1 MRGPRGWLALSLCA
15 VYGHAIKRFLIISI
29 FVLLIS
35 GSNAHA
41 SVTSRL
47 AGLESPTASPYDFD
61 QVSTNCSGSTAAR
74 DTSKAYAG
82 AASLKIHIEAT
93 ECSPYARGIFNSNSP
108 NHIVE
113 GNDLWFGAAI
123 FLPSGFFTA
132 HTKYTDLIRADSYVT
147 DGGELNEVAKQQ
159 SINFASFSNDDIYVQ
174 AESSEGAT
182 TLVGP
187 LSPSVL
193 SENAWH
199 WVEIHAVLDKDNGEA
214 FTQLKIDGVSQGSS
228 TSANIFGGRA
238 DFNRLRY
245 GLVSAGSSGSGNL
258 TMYVDRASVNSSER
272 GPLTSTT
279 PGLVSYWRLGEASG
293 TTAAD
298 TQGVSSGA
306 YVNNPGLGAAGL
318 LAGESDTA
326 VDFDG
331 KDDHV
336 SITPVSA
343 LNMTSEVTLEAWIK
357 ADALQGSI
365 IRRNNSYELRAQSDG
380 SVLFRV
386 WVGEAVQSLT
396 STEGKVKT
404 GAVYHVA
411 GTYDGSTMRI
421 FLNGKE
427 IASKAQSG
435 SLTHNSNTLYFARND
450 FSNTYF
456 DGEIDEVA
464 IYDEALPEATLSQ
477 HYQSGL

>member
-1 MRGPRGWLALSLCA
+1 MIYAGYGRG
-15 VYGHAIKRFLIISI
+15 IKRFLIFLI
-29 FVLLIS
+29 FVLLLS
-35 GSNAHA
+35 SSVAHA
-41 SVTSRL
+41 SVVARL
-47 AGLESPTASPYDFD
+47 AGVESPTTSPYDFD

-82 AASLKIHIEAT
+82 AASLKVHIEAT
-93 ECSPYARGIFNSNSP
+93 ECSPYARGIYNSNSP

-113 GNDLWFGAAI
+113 GDDLWFGAAI

-132 HTKYTDLIRADSYVT
+132 HTKYTDLIRMDSYVT
-147 DGGELNEVAKQQ
+147 DGGELNEAAKQQ

-174 AESSEGAT
+174 AESNEGAT

-214 FTQLKIDGVSQGSS
+214 LTQLKIDGVSQGSS
-228 TSANIFGGRA
+228 TSANIFAGRA

-258 TMYVDRASVNSSER
+258 TMYVDRASVNTSER
-272 GPLTSTT
+272 GPLTANT
-279 PGLVSYWRLGEASG
+279 PGLVSYWRLGEPSG
-293 TTAAD
+293 TTATD
-298 TQGVSSGA
+298 TQGVANGT
-306 YVNNPGLGAAGL
+306 YVNNPGLGATGL
-318 LAGESDTA
+318 LASESDTA
-326 VDFDG
+326 VNFDG

-343 LNMTSEVTLEAWIK
+343 LNMTSEATLEAWIK
-357 ADALQGSI
+357 ADALQGTI
-365 IRRNNSYELRAQSDG
+365 LRRNNSYELRAQSDG

-396 STEGKVKT
+396 SAEGKLKT
-404 GAVYHVA
+404 GTIYHVA

-427 IASKAQSG
+427 IASKAQKG
-435 SLTHNSNTLYFARND
+435 SMTHNSDTLYIARND

-456 DGEIDEVA
+456 DGVIDEVA
-464 IYDEALPEATLSQ
+464 IYDEALPEATLGQ